1 MRATCQI
8 PNTIW
13 AMRAVDYLAIHS
25 IAGTVTTRRSV
36 EKRSIDA
43 DSPST
48 ARYRAAKSP
57 TTLASEKLQHKRR
70 AVANGLTPCKMR
82 RSARNIADCIDTL
95 ASEPKITAFE
105 IRMGWAARTKP
116 TAKTATPEVADPIR
130 SKQAATCIGKW

>member
-43 DSPST
+43 DSAST
-48 ARYRAAKSP
+48 ARYRAAKST
-57 TTLASEKLQHKRR
+57 TTLDSGKLQHKRESF
-70 AVANGLTPCKMR
+70 ANGLTTCKMR
-82 RSARNIADCIDTL
+82 RSARNRTDCMDTL
-95 ASEPKITAFE
+95 ASEPKITPCE
-105 IRMGWAARTKP
+105 LG
-116 TAKTATPEVADPIR
+116 
-130 SKQAATCIGKW
+130 